1 MMAYRMCPPCTLM
14 EYYLIEEDQEVPM
27 HFMRGTAEEV
37 WGNDAI
43 EIMQTT
49 AEDWTD

>member
-1 MMAYRMCPPCTLM
+1 M
-14 EYYLIEEDQEVPM
+14 EYYQIEQDQEAPT

-37 WGNDAI
+37 WGYDAF
-43 EIMQTT
+43 EIMWMT